1 MIQANELRL
10 GNYVDYYKEIIVL
23 PHLQSGL
30 LKRIK
35 PIPITEKWILKLGFE
50 PTGFDS
56 YSFDGY
62 EFSFENN
69 SFFNKTVLVK
79 KYVNSVH
86 QLQNLYFALT
96 GKELEKYS
104 I

>member
-10 GNYVDYYKEIIVL
+10 GNYVDYYKETIVL

-30 LKRIK
+30 LKKIK
-35 PIPITEKWILKLGFE
+35 PIPITEKWLLKLGFE
-50 PTGFDS
+50 PIGFDC
-56 YSFDGY
+56 YSFDGC
-62 EFSFENN
+62 EFSFEEN
-69 SFFNKTVLVK
+69 SFFK

-96 GKELEKYS
+96 GKELSHINQTKC
-104 I
+104 